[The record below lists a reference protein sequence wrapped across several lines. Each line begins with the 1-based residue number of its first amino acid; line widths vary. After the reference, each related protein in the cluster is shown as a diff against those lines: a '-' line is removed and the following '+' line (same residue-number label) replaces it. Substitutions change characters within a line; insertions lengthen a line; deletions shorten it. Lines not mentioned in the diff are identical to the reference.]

1 VDTPRRWQVA
11 SLATAVTSLGI
22 GGLLLGRPSVEPLQ
36 PIVLDVRAAADAGDL
51 PVPLDPIELDEDDP
65 GPDVVDADVVTPQ
78 TPASLASLSSP
89 AEPPAPTSSPAP
101 APSSTATS
109 SPAPAPSRSA
119 PAEAD
124 DSPGSVDS
132 VDSLDSDD

>member
-22 GGLLLGRPSVEPLQ
+22 GGLLVSRPSVEPLQ
-36 PIVLDVRAAADAGDL
+36 PIVLDVPTTADANDL
-51 PVPLDPIELDEDDP
+51 PAPLDPIELDDDGGTDP
-65 GPDVVDADVVTPQ
+65 IGADVVTPQ
-78 TPASLASLSSP
+78 TPASLESVSSP
-89 AEPPAPTSSPAP
+89 AEPTAPASSPSPSPSPTTTSSPA
-101 APSSTATS
+101 S
-109 SPAPAPSRSA
+109 SRSA

-124 DSPGSVDS
+124 DSPDSIDS

>member
-36 PIVLDVRAAADAGDL
+36 PIVLDVRADAGVSDL
-51 PVPLDPIELDEDDP
+51 TPPLDPIELEED
-65 GPDVVDADVVTPQ
+65 GRGVAGADVVTPQ

-89 AEPPAPTSSPAP
+89 EEPTAPAPTPAPSPSPTASSAPAP
-101 APSSTATS
+101 APS
-109 SPAPAPSRSA
+109 APAG
-119 PAEAD
+119 AD
-124 DSPGSVDS
+124 ESPDSITS
-132 VDSLDSDD
+132 VDSLDSGD